1 MRVQQWA
8 VGIGMIAMFAAAAA
22 AQDSTPEKK
31 PGGLNKV
38 AHNISNTSKKAGRD
52 VKAAVKDASSDT
64 HQALKKAGNDTKA
77 QAKRTTGYTT
87 PAPSEDHKPGG
98 VNKLVRDVSHASK
111 SAGAKT
117 KHAVK
122 KEASAAH
129 GALTDAGKTTKDTLK
144 TIKPPA

>member
-8 VGIGMIAMFAAAAA
+8 VGFGMIAIFAAAAA
-22 AQDSTPEKK
+22 AQDTTPGKK

-38 AHNISNTSKKAGRD
+38 AHDISKTSKKAGRD
-52 VKAAVKDASSDT
+52 VKAAVKVASSDT

-87 PAPSEDHKPGG
+87 PAPTDSTKPGG
-98 VNKLVRDVSHASK
+98 VNKLARDVSHASK
-111 SAGAKT
+111 SAGART

-122 KEASAAH
+122 KGAAETH
-129 GALTDAGKTTKDTLK
+129 GALTKAGKATKDTLK
-144 TIKPPA
+144 TIKPPV